1 VVARSAPAYAVS
13 ISQEVVIRRKTPESE
28 EKRMPAADVVDLIM
42 ADHRE
47 VERLFE
53 LLKQQPTTRGLNFP
67 VLCALLIAHSRA
79 EEAEVYPVAKDEAG
93 EDEEVAHSQGEHA
106 EAEQMLE
113 RMAAMDPDS
122 AEFASAL
129 EELVQAVSHHVQE
142 EESRVLP
149 GMKQRLS
156 DSRRAELAEAFV
168 TARTKHLGDRPGQA
182 TRDDLRQQASNAGLT
197 GASTSSNEEIKA
209 DLLAQAQQSGE

>member
-1 VVARSAPAYAVS
+1 
-13 ISQEVVIRRKTPESE
+13 
-28 EKRMPAADVVDLIM
+28 MPTADVVDLIM

-53 LLKQQPTTRGLNFP
+53 LLNQQPATRGLNFP

-79 EEAEVYPVAKDEAG
+79 EEAEVYPVATDEAG
-93 EDEEVAHSQGEHA
+93 ETDEVAHSQGEHA

-122 AEFASAL
+122 AEFDAAL
-129 EELVQAVSHHVQE
+129 EELIHAVNHHVEE

-149 GMKQRLS
+149 GIKQRLS
-156 DSRRAELAEAFV
+156 DGRRAELAEAFV
-168 TARTKHLGDRPGQA
+168 AARTEHLGDRPGQA
-182 TRDDLRQQASNAGLT
+182 TGRT
-197 GASTSSNEEIKA
+197 
-209 DLLAQAQQSGE
+209 